1 MTLTTFGEALAAARQ
16 TLRGLES
23 AGLDAQLLLC
33 EVTGATR
40 AAVLAYPER
49 TLTDAQ
55 QARFTALIARRAQGE
70 PLAYLRGWAPF
81 YDRELRVT
89 PDVLIPRPETEL
101 LLERALAVAQ
111 THAPARVVD
120 VGTGSGALA
129 VTFKAHYPPAEVI
142 AVDVSAAAL
151 DVARGNAQ
159 AQGVD
164 VAFVQGDLL
173 TPLIESG
180 RRADLVLANLPYIAA
195 GVVPGLDVSRYEP
208 VLALDGGADGLDL
221 VRRLIA
227 QVPRA
232 CHAGAVILLEIGAD
246 QGAAALALGQTLGEA
261 RLYQDYAGLDRIVEI
276 IIDVNAIS
284 T

>member
-1 MTLTTFGEALAAARQ
+1 MTPMTYGEALAAARQ
-16 TLRGLES
+16 ALRGLES
-23 AGLDAQLLLC
+23 AGLDGQLLLC

-40 AAVLAYPER
+40 AAVLAHPER
-49 TLTDAQ
+49 ILTDAQ

-81 YDRELRVT
+81 YDREFRVT

-101 LLERALAVAQ
+101 LLERALAVAR
-111 THAPARVVD
+111 THAPACVID

-129 VTFKAHYPPAEVI
+129 VTFKAHYPQAEVI

-159 AQGVD
+159 AQGVE
-164 VAFVQGDLL
+164 VAFMQGDLL
-173 TPLIESG
+173 TPLIGAG
-180 RRADLVLANLPYIAA
+180 RRAGLVLANLPYIAA

-221 VRRLIA
+221 VRRLLA

-246 QGAAALALGQTLGEA
+246 QGAATLAVGQTLGEA
-261 RLYQDYAGLDRIVEI
+261 SLYQDYAGLDRIVEI
-276 IIDVNAIS
+276 TVGVNAIS